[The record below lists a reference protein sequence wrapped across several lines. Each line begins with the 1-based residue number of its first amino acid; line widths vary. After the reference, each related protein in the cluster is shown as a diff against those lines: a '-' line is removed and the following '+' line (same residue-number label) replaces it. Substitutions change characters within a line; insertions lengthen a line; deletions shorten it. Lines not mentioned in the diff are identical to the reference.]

1 MASGIRVAVITDARA
16 NLPALEPARAAIAR
30 AGCDAIYHT
39 GDAIGI
45 GPHPAECLDRLLRT
59 PKVRCLMGNHD
70 AWFAH
75 GLPEPRPAWMGE
87 GEERHQRWTHAQ
99 LDPALR
105 GTVAAWPWAERAEFG
120 PLAVSFQHYALD
132 HTGQE
137 LGPFIPRPDA
147 EALDRAFPDDGTAL
161 FFFGHD
167 HGASDIRGRARYV
180 NPGALGCHTAPLAR
194 FAILDVGDRGAYT
207 VRHEAAPYDEAP
219 LLRAFAERRVPERDF
234 ILRAFFGKWSP
245 GTGDA

>member
-1 MASGIRVAVITDARA
+1 MASRVRVAVITDAHA
-16 NLPALEPARAAIAR
+16 NLPALEAALAAIAR

-59 PKVRCLMGNHD
+59 PKVHCLMGNHD

-75 GLPEPRPAWMGE
+75 GLPAPRPEWMSA

-105 GTVAAWPWAERAEFG
+105 ATVAAWPWAVRAEFG

-132 HTGQE
+132 PTGHE
-137 LGPFIPRPDA
+137 LGPFIARPDA
-147 EALDRAFPDDGTAL
+147 AALDRAFPDDGTAL
-161 FFFGHD
+161 FFYGHD
-167 HGASDIRGRARYV
+167 HGAADLRGRARYV
-180 NPGALGCHTAPLAR
+180 NPGALGCHTAPLAP
-194 FAILDVGDRGAYT
+194 FAILDVGDGGEYT

-219 LLRAFAERRVPERDF
+219 LLRAFAARQVPERDF
-234 ILRAFFGKWSP
+234 ILRAFFGKANADTS
-245 GTGDA
+245 GA